1 MIVRLKEERGRFRL
15 ESPYFRLSSRAM
27 IAWHAPVSPGA
38 TSGANRSSSTGP
50 CSFRLTASQS
60 TPLKYGCAQTSCM
73 EIRLSGSCRRSAD
86 TRSAASGGKSC
97 GESEKWNGVG
107 AAGGSTEWEW
117 GWGLLLDGYVL
128 VRVGFG
134 RAQKHGG
141 GQYIIRST
149 ASSPPRPI
157 GCNRWHRSYAPPLFS
172 LPLSLASISPPHT
185 PTHPRASSPS
195 PPLLLPS
202 SPPLLRAF
210 HSNRR
215 LTHRGEHDRADG
227 EDVHKDRLGRRI
239 AERCLP
245 RQQLVY
251 DHTQSP
257 PVDIPGSDA
266 RTGRSVTF

>member
-97 GESEKWNGVG
+97 GESEKWMGWVRQEGVRQEG
-107 AAGGSTEWEW
+107 WE
-117 GWGLLLDGYVL
+117 WGLLLDGYVL

-172 LPLSLASISPPHT
+172 LPLSLASLSPPHT
-185 PTHPRASSPS
+185 PT
-195 PPLLLPS
+195 PLLAPPSS
-202 SPPLLRAF
+202 SPPPLPSAAAF

-251 DHTQSP
+251 DHPQSP

>member
-1 MIVRLKEERGRFRL
+1 MARPCFPRRYIRCEPIELHRPVLFSSHRLPVHAFKIWVCADILHGNTFIGLMSKERRHEVGRLRG
-15 ESPYFRLSSRAM
+15 
-27 IAWHAPVSPGA
+27 
-38 TSGANRSSSTGP
+38 
-50 CSFRLTASQS
+50 
-60 TPLKYGCAQTSCM
+60 
-73 EIRLSGSCRRSAD
+73 EILW
-86 TRSAASGGKSC
+86 GKRKVD
-97 GESEKWNGVG
+97 EVG

-172 LPLSLASISPPHT
+172 LPLFLASISPPHT
-185 PTHPRASSPS
+185 PT
-195 PPLLLPS
+195 PLLAPPSS
-202 SPPLLRAF
+202 SPPPLPSAAAF

-227 EDVHKDRLGRRI
+227 ENVHKDRLGRRI

-251 DHTQSP
+251 DHPQSP
-257 PVDIPGSDA
+257 PVDIPGSHA
-266 RTGRSVTF
+266 RTGRSVRKCTGV